1 LAKQQNTASQDVNK
15 KIAERLEGYLKEKE
29 KQQIKK

>member
-1 LAKQQNTASQDVNK
+1 LAKQQTSPSQDVNK
-15 KIAERLEGYLKEKE
+15 KIYERLEGYLKEKE